1 MSRDYLADMDAAIDA
16 ALPDVSQSDYTAPIV
31 AAELVDRLRA
41 EDPDLLSGWL
51 HLKAHVFLGDVVAR
65 KSNSKRQAARRSA
78 PRRAFAEAARSFGE
92 TADETVLSP
101 FVAEY
106 VVDDQNTRRTVAR
119 MTSADCLFVAARY
132 EDTAKQA
139 KLEAAF
145 HRAVAKKV
153 GKRTV
158 GDAFTE
164 EQYLTMYRSVTGR
177 SKAPVVAAA

>member
-1 MSRDYLADMDAAIDA
+1 MDRDYLADMNTAIEAAIPDGDYA
-16 ALPDVSQSDYTAPIV
+16 APLV
-31 AAELVDRLRA
+31 AADLVERLRA
-41 EDPDLLSGWL
+41 EDPDLLTGWL
-51 HLKAHVFLGDVVAR
+51 SLRAAVFLADTI
-65 KSNSKRQAARRSA
+65 ARRSNSRRQSARIAA
-78 PRRAFAEAARSFGE
+78 PRRAFAEAARSFADTGDT
-92 TADETVLSP
+92 TALRP
-101 FVAEY
+101 FAAEF
-106 VVDDQNTRRTVAR
+106 VVDEHNTRRTVAR

-132 EDTAKQA
+132 EDTAQQA

-177 SKAPVVAAA
+177 SQAPTVAAA